1 MKSLWNE
8 RDRAELEA
16 RIARLTPEH
25 TPSWGRMTARQMIV
39 HLADAIRMATGELP
53 IAVRKTPFRY
63 PVLRQL
69 LIYVIPIPK
78 GLPTARELQRAPGD
92 WDADV
97 ADLRAMLAAFAA
109 RDRKAP
115 WPPHPVLGRLGA
127 HGWGV
132 LTLRHFDHHLR
143 QFGV

>member
-1 MKSLWNE
+1 MKTLWNATH
-8 RDRAELEA
+8 RAELDA
-16 RIARLTPEH
+16 RIMRLTPGH
-25 TPSWGRMTARQMIV
+25 VPQWGRMTAAQMIV
-39 HLADAIRMATGELP
+39 HLADALRMATGELP
-53 IAVRKTPFRY
+53 IAARKTPFRY

-92 WDADV
+92 WATDL
-97 ADLRAMLAAFAA
+97 ADLRAMLESFAA

-115 WPPHPVLGRLGA
+115 WPAHPVLGRLGA

-132 LTLRHFDHHLR
+132 LTLRHVDHHLG